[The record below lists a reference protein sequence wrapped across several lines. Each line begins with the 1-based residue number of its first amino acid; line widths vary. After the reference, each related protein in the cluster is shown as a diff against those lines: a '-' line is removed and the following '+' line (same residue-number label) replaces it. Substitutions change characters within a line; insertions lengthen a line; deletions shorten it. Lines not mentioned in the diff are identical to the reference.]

1 MGGTLVLSEG
11 GFLWLPRPFRP
22 RLDAMPAERRLPE
35 SGPGSGRVSPRSCGF
50 SATSRAARRCAIEV
64 EQLMALPD
72 AELARRGLKRDEI
85 VSYVLR
91 SHMHE

>member
-1 MGGTLVLSEG
+1 VATTTIQTAPRRDAGRAALARIGAGIGAGFAAVMRFLCDLS
-11 GFLWLPRPFRP
+11 
-22 RLDAMPAERRLPE
+22 
-35 SGPGSGRVSPRSCGF
+35 
-50 SATSRAARRCAIEV
+50 AARRCAIEV